1 MSDDLNSSLDYLWE
15 MLTNQGLYMEANIVA
30 LAQNRIDELEA
41 KSRKRFSRLDFAAIK
56 YVRADRIE
64 ELEAKLAKA
73 VDALVQIVGKK
84 YYADD
89 PWGIANATLAELK
102 GENDE

>member
-1 MSDDLNSSLDYLWE
+1 MKKRKDRAMSDWDNLVE
-15 MLTNQGLYMEANIVA
+15 PTRGA
-30 LAQNRIDELEA
+30 LEA
-41 KSRKRFSRLDFAAIK
+41 LLRKGDAMAERIK
-56 YVRADRIE
+56 

-73 VDALVQIVGKK
+73 VEALVQIVGKR

-89 PWGIANATLAELK
+89 PWGIARTTLAELK